1 VSIASAPSGPEIK
14 SIGLPRAGALRVCV
28 ELFLISFLIL
38 FFELACIR
46 WFGSTVIFLTYF
58 TNIVLMAC
66 FLGVSVGCL
75 ASARRWSWIKG
86 LVPLA
91 IVATA
96 SASGFLW
103 AYNAFD
109 QLVIDVGSQQSPQ
122 LIYFGTDRRLKDP
135 STWVVP
141 IEWLASYFFV
151 LIALM
156 FVGPGQEMG
165 RRFAAIDNRMLAYS
179 VDVLG
184 SLTGIAVF
192 GVMSSFRVPALFWY
206 LIGLTIGVCFVAH
219 WRWLHALGGLAVLGL
234 VGLADWPRD
243 SAGLPM
249 EVIWSPYYQVR
260 FNPRHLSIDVNN
272 MGHQGM
278 LRVDRVGPGYFLPH
292 LLNRDAGHKPFDNVL
307 IIGAGSGNDVAAAL
321 ALGVRHVDAVEID
334 PVIIELGRRRHPN
347 RPYSDPR
354 VSIHLDDGRSFIRK
368 TLSHYDLISYALV
381 DSLALHSS
389 YTSLRLESF
398 LFTEQALR
406 DVKAKLKPGG
416 VFAMYNYYR
425 QGWVVGRLAKLAETV
440 FGSRPMIV
448 SLPYQ
453 DIIAPSNNQRGYI
466 TFLLV
471 GDGASEVV
479 KSIRSRF
486 AAERYF
492 WLNPEPQFNAKVN
505 GFGPVP
511 PVIVGVRAPEYF
523 KVGPAEVE
531 MAGFDRIPT
540 DDWPFLYLREPAIP
554 ALNLRGMAI
563 VAVLSLVIL
572 LAFAPVRRTRPNG
585 RMFFLG
591 AGFMLL
597 ETKGV
602 VHMALLFG
610 ATWMVNSIVFFA
622 ILTMILASNLYVL
635 AARPRRLWPYY
646 VLLVAALLVNS
657 VIPMDDFLSLPGSSK
672 VIASCAVVYLPVFFA
687 GVIFATAF
695 RSSRQPDIDF
705 GSNIAGIILGG
716 LSEYFSLILGFNHL
730 LWIGIGYYLLSAL
743 MQLRPEQPT
752 QIFVDNHVIADS

>member
-1 VSIASAPSGPEIK
+1 MSSPTPELPINPP
-14 SIGLPRAGALRVCV
+14 PRAGAVRASA
-28 ELFLISFLIL
+28 ELFLISFFVL

-46 WFGSTVIFLTYF
+46 WLGSTVVFLTYF

-86 LVPLA
+86 LVPLT
-91 IVATA
+91 ILATG
-96 SASGFLW
+96 SAGGFLW
-103 AYNAFD
+103 AYKAFG
-109 QLVIDVGSQQSPQ
+109 QLMIDVGSQQSPQ
-122 LIYFGTDRRLKDP
+122 LIYFGTDTRLKDP
-135 STWVVP
+135 SSWVVP
-141 IEWLASYFFV
+141 IELLASYFFV
-151 LIALM
+151 LIALI

-165 RRFAAIDNRMLAYS
+165 RRFAAIDNRMLAYTA
-179 VDVLG
+179 DILG

-192 GVMSSFRVPALFWY
+192 GLMSYFRVPALFWF
-206 LIGLTIGVCFVAH
+206 LIGLAIGISFVARR
-219 WRWLHALGGLAVLGL
+219 RWLHALGGLGVLVL
-234 VGLADWPRD
+234 VALADWPFD
-243 SAGLPM
+243 PM
-249 EVIWSPYYQVR
+249 GVPIAVIWSPYYQVR
-260 FNPRHLSIDVNN
+260 FNPRQLWIDVNN
-272 MGHQGM
+272 IGHQGM
-278 LRVDRVGPGYFLPH
+278 LRVDRGAPAYYLPH
-292 LLNRDAGHKPFDNVL
+292 LLNRDVGRKPFDDVL

-321 ALGVRHVDAVEID
+321 AWGVRHVDAVEID
-334 PVIIELGRRRHPN
+334 PVINQIGRLRHPD

-354 VSIHLDDGRSFIRK
+354 VSIHLDDGRSFLRK
-368 TLSHYDLISYALV
+368 TPTSYDLISYALV

-389 YTSLRLESF
+389 YTSVRLESF

-416 VFAMYNYYR
+416 VFTMYNFYR
-425 QGWVVGRLAKLAETV
+425 QGWVVGRLVKLAERV
-440 FGSRPMIV
+440 FGSRPIVV

-453 DIIAPSNNQRGYI
+453 DIIASSNNQRGYI

-471 GDGASEVV
+471 GDGASEAVEA
-479 KSIRSRF
+479 IRSKFASRRF
-486 AAERYF
+486 F
-492 WLNPEPQFNAKVN
+492 WLNPEPRFNVKVN
-505 GFGPVP
+505 GFGPAPPGDLGVP
-511 PVIVGVRAPEYF
+511 APEFF

-531 MAGFDRIPT
+531 MTGSDHIPT

-572 LAFAPVRRTRPNG
+572 LAFAPVRRIRPSG

-610 ATWMVNSIVFFA
+610 ATWIVNSIVFFA

-646 VLLVAALLVNS
+646 ALLFAALVLNS
-657 VIPMDDFLSLPGSSK
+657 AIPMDDFLSLPGSSK

-695 RSSRQPDIDF
+695 RSSTQPDVDF

-716 LSEYFSLILGFNHL
+716 LSEYFSLIVGFNQL
-730 LWIGIGYYLLSAL
+730 LWIAIGYYALSAL
-743 MQLRPEQPT
+743 LSPRVLSQSSPPSRS
-752 QIFVDNHVIADS
+752 DGS